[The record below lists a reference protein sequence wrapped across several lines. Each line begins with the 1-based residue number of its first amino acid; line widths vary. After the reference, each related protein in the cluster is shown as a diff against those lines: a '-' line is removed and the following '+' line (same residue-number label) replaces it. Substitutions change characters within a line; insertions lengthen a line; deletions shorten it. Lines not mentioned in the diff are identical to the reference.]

1 MQTTAHGLR
10 VNREGLGDP
19 RPVAPLEQP
28 LAERLDEHRTMV
40 LGSRSSSP
48 KYPRRRARTATG
60 SATQTSSSRE
70 SSTKVG
76 QFVRSDRQPED
87 GLGVEVL
94 GSEQDRS
101 VDLRLGQARSH
112 ADGVVE
118 CLGLDPTAG
127 RLQPDPLE
135 DPTARPQP
143 LHVIGRDTDE
153 ELAGGL
159 DDVGRGDEN
168 RVCGWFR

>member
-28 LAERLDEHRTMV
+28 LAERLDEHRTLV

-48 KYPRRRARTATG
+48 KYLRRRARTATG

-70 SSTKVG
+70 SSTKVGPEWATARRALSRCPNREGVGKLGDRHGRPDDAVDVGQERAKGAG

-101 VDLRLGQARSH
+101 VDLRLGQGAAMRMES
-112 ADGVVE
+112 
-118 CLGLDPTAG
+118 
-127 RLQPDPLE
+127 
-135 DPTARPQP
+135 
-143 LHVIGRDTDE
+143 
-153 ELAGGL
+153 
-159 DDVGRGDEN
+159 
-168 RVCGWFR
+168 

>member
-1 MQTTAHGLR
+1 M
-10 VNREGLGDP
+10 
-19 RPVAPLEQP
+19 
-28 LAERLDEHRTMV
+28 
-40 LGSRSSSP
+40 
-48 KYPRRRARTATG
+48 
-60 SATQTSSSRE
+60 
-70 SSTKVG
+70 
-76 QFVRSDRQPED
+76 
-87 GLGVEVL
+87 
-94 GSEQDRS
+94 
-101 VDLRLGQARSH
+101 DLRLGQARSH

-159 DDVGRGDEN
+159 DDVGRPLVVERWRRQANLLGHPVHEHRGERRQPILVGLEQVPRDLIGRTIRRRARLPF
-168 RVCGWFR
+168 RVVSTEPHRLGLQDLSC